1 MANSDIIGNMHQ
13 NGFLEVC
20 YLVEDA
26 ARITNQTFK
35 VWVPSVM
42 GGIDNSSLEVKN
54 TKIDAKIN
62 INSAT
67 VTPTQLQEKGYIE
80 AYNVT
85 PYAYRLD
92 GYIPNHKTAKI
103 HVARGTWSTGNVNLS
118 GPTTAAGCGPHTH
131 ETTGTHQATSCEFS
145 DMNLEGIE
153 YWNSTEVD
161 YQNINNKIIKKGHK
175 MYGSFVNGDE
185 PGTFIIIAID
195 HVVPRFNDT
204 AVGADE
210 DRADTSLDG
219 DKLVKNSEMP

>member
-1 MANSDIIGNMHQ
+1 
-13 NGFLEVC
+13 
-20 YLVEDA
+20 
-26 ARITNQTFK
+26 
-35 VWVPSVM
+35 
-42 GGIDNSSLEVKN
+42 
-54 TKIDAKIN
+54 
-62 INSAT
+62 
-67 VTPTQLQEKGYIE
+67 
-80 AYNVT
+80 
-85 PYAYRLD
+85 
-92 GYIPNHKTAKI
+92 
-103 HVARGTWSTGNVNLS
+103 
-118 GPTTAAGCGPHTH
+118 
-131 ETTGTHQATSCEFS
+131 
-145 DMNLEGIE
+145 MNLEGIE